1 MLLWNLRLLI
11 DDPAAFFLLVAIVGF
26 SLLIA
31 ITVHEFSHALMANRL
46 GDPTAKRMGRLSLN
60 PIKHLDPLGT
70 LMLLLVGFGWGKPVP
85 INPNY
90 FRMNPRRGMAVSAL
104 AGPLSNFALAAVL
117 GVIIRTGVVAWHSPY
132 EGLTF
137 IKERY
142 GDVQVYHYSY
152 VTEISSGRVRVID
165 VFIRGNP
172 AENEVPIDSKIIYP
186 TGKNVYL
193 SINSTEINMCEDTMI
208 AIAGLSGFLANN
220 EIPLK
225 AGTPDR
231 EESKRN
237 NSTYLTC
244 ASYPSSLT
252 ISLKAGEETK
262 ITRTGNCYNIEVSNC
277 EILPALEKFI
287 VQSIVDAKNSAN

>member
-1 MLLWNLRLLI
+1 MVKKIKAKEEKDTKIDKQLKKYLPLLI
-11 DDPAAFFLLVAIVGF
+11 G
-26 SLLIA
+26 
-31 ITVHEFSHALMANRL
+31 
-46 GDPTAKRMGRLSLN
+46 
-60 PIKHLDPLGT
+60 
-70 LMLLLVGFGWGKPVP
+70 
-85 INPNY
+85 
-90 FRMNPRRGMAVSAL
+90 
-104 AGPLSNFALAAVL
+104 L
-117 GVIIRTGVVAWHSPY
+117 GVLVVVFVVFYFAFAGLGKVKY

-152 VTEISSGRVRVID
+152 VTEISSGRVRAID
-165 VFIRGNP
+165 VFVRGNP